1 MSQESSQQVCDRPHR
16 VVVVV
21 DEGSNP
27 FEMACA
33 CEIFGNR
40 RRPEIGFEPYT
51 LRVVSPTPNVSMRDG
66 LFGLTGAG
74 DLSEL
79 LSADTVIVPNRPDV
93 HTDSRSAMLA
103 AIRDAHAAGVRMIG
117 LCTGAYTLAEAGL
130 LHGRRATV
138 HWQLLD
144 DFATRFPDVCV
155 QPDVLFVDEDDV
167 LTSAGS
173 SAALDLALHVVR
185 KDWGAEV
192 ANHVSRRLVF
202 SAFRDGGQQQFV
214 DRPVPAT
221 ATAPLAP
228 TLDWAKQRLQ
238 SRLTVTDLAEHAHMS
253 VTSLHRRFRDELGT
267 TPLAWLNVQRIHHA
281 RRLLENPDLTMDV
294 VAQRSGL
301 GTTANLRALMHRHL
315 GINPSTYRRQF
326 GAGKVSSD
334 RSRST
339 ARH

>member
-1 MSQESSQQVCDRPHR
+1 M
-16 VVVVV
+16 VVV

-33 CEIFGNR
+33 CEIFGAR
-40 RRPEIGFEPYT
+40 RRLEIGFEPYE
-51 LRVVSPTPNVSMRDG
+51 LSVVSPTSTVTMRDG
-66 LFGLTGAG
+66 MFAMTATGNLAE
-74 DLSEL
+74 LSA
-79 LSADTVIVPNRPDV
+79 ADTVIVPNRPDV
-93 HTDSRSAMLA
+93 HTDSRSAVLT
-103 AIRDAHAAGVRMIG
+103 AIRGAHSAGARLIG

-130 LHGRRATV
+130 LTGRRATV
-138 HWQLLD
+138 HWQLLE
-144 DFATRFPDVCV
+144 DFSTRFPDVCV
-155 QPDVLFVDEDDV
+155 EPDVLFVDDGDV

-173 SAALDLALHVVR
+173 AAALDLALHVVR

-214 DRPVPAT
+214 DRPVPAA

-228 TLDWAKQRLQ
+228 TLDWAKQRLHH
-238 SRLTVTDLAEHAHMS
+238 RLRVSDLAKHAHVS

-281 RRLLENPDLTMDV
+281 RRLLENPDLTMEL

-301 GTTANLRALMHRHL
+301 GTTANMRALMRRHL
-315 GINPSTYRRQF
+315 GISPSIYRRQF
-326 GAGKVSSD
+326 AERRQSHPAQRPPS
-334 RSRST
+334 
-339 ARH
+339 

>member
-1 MSQESSQQVCDRPHR
+1 VSQESSQKVLRRAHR
-16 VVVVV
+16 VVLLV

-33 CEIFGNR
+33 CEIFGIR
-40 RRPEIGFEPYT
+40 RQPEIGFEPYA
-51 LRVVSPTPNVSMRDG
+51 LRVVSPTPTVAMRDG
-66 LFGLTGAG
+66 LFGLTGTG
-74 DLSEL
+74 DLAEL
-79 LSADTVIVPNRPDV
+79 SSADSVIVPNRPDV
-93 HTDSRSAMLA
+93 YTNSRPAVLA
-103 AIRDAHAAGVRMIG
+103 AIRAAHAAGVRLIG

-130 LHGRRATV
+130 LDGRRATV
-138 HWQLLD
+138 HWKLLD
-144 DFATRFPDVCV
+144 DFAARFPDVRV
-155 QPDVLFVDEDDV
+155 EPDVLFVDEGDV

-173 SAALDLALHVVR
+173 AAALDLALHVVR

-214 DRPVPAT
+214 DRAVPAV
-221 ATAPLAP
+221 AEAPLAP

-238 SRLTVTDLAEHAHMS
+238 RRLRVTDLADHAHMS

-281 RRLLENPDLTMDV
+281 LRLIENPDLTMEV
-294 VAQRSGL
+294 VAERSGL

-326 GAGKVSSD
+326 GG
-334 RSRST
+334 RQST
-339 ARH
+339 AE